1 MVLHST
7 KSLYGLGL
15 GVINHYVMDI
25 KGYSKPYKYQYIVGQ
40 MSESKISINLLS
52 YGGIFLYL
60 ASSPLH

>member
-40 MSESKISINLLS
+40 MSESKISIDLLS
-52 YGGIFLYL
+52 HGNIFLDL
-60 ASSPLH
+60 AGPPLY